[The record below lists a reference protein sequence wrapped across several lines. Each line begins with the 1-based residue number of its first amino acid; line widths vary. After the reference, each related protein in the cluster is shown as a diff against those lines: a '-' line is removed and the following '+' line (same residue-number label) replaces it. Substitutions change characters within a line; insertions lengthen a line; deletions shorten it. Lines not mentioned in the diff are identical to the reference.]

1 MKGSAG
7 KPFHKI
13 WSKIQESLFEDMESG
28 ITCSWRA
35 PFCGSARRNGWF
47 QLWKV
52 MDRSLQE
59 GRSVASREHK
69 EENDKEVKKKEPA
82 QQPFNGLF
90 LTKPGSQP
98 RRKG

>member
-1 MKGSAG
+1 
-7 KPFHKI
+7 
-13 WSKIQESLFEDMESG
+13 
-28 ITCSWRA
+28 
-35 PFCGSARRNGWF
+35 
-47 QLWKV
+47 

-69 EENDKEVKKKEPA
+69 EENDKEVEEKQPA